1 MKVVET
7 RPRLDVDAAAPLRPV
22 ARRRRPLPGGRAVF
36 GGFLVAVAV
45 VGIVAAQQAASGP
58 PSTRYVVATATLPA
72 GRALG
77 SGDLTTRAIDLPDP
91 LASRAYRDPQQ
102 LLGRVLAATLAEGE
116 LVQGS
121 ALAARGPLAGEREVS
136 FTADPARSLGQR
148 IGPGDVVDVYATASQ
163 GEGGDTDVVV
173 RSARIIDRQG
183 RQGAAGFIYT
193 VALADPAAIETLVRA
208 SAAGSLTV
216 VRATAVATPATPAAP
231 ARTGGG

>member
-7 RPRLDVDAAAPLRPV
+7 RPGLEVHDSGRPV

-58 PSTRYVVATATLPA
+58 PTTRYVVANGTLPA
-72 GRALG
+72 GRTLG
-77 SGDLTTRAIDLPDP
+77 PGDLTTRAIDLPDP
-91 LASRAYRDPQQ
+91 NARRAYRDPLQ
-102 LLGRVLAATLAEGE
+102 LVGRVLAASLAEGE

-121 ALAARGPLAGEREVS
+121 TLAARGPLAGEREVS

-148 IGPGDVVDVYATASQ
+148 IGPGDVVDIYTSTGQGDGGAT
-163 GEGGDTDVVV
+163 DLVV
-173 RSARIIDRQG
+173 RSARVIDRQG

-193 VALADPAAIETLVRA
+193 VALADQAVVSKLVEAAAGGSLTIVRA
-208 SAAGSLTV
+208 SAA
-216 VRATAVATPATPAAP
+216 AP
-231 ARTGGG
+231 AVLPGRG

>member
-7 RPRLDVDAAAPLRPV
+7 RPRQDVSAEVLPRPV

-45 VGIVAAQQAASGP
+45 VGTVAAQQGASGP
-58 PSTRYVVATATLPA
+58 PATRYVVAAATLPA
-72 GRALG
+72 GRALRLA
-77 SGDLTTRAIDLPDP
+77 DLTTRAIDLPDS
-91 LASRAYRDPQQ
+91 LAQRSYRDPRA
-102 LLGRVLAATLAEGE
+102 LVGRVLVATLAEGE

-121 ALAARGPLAGEREVS
+121 ALAPRGPLAGEREVS

-148 IGPGDVVDVYATASQ
+148 IGPGDVVDLYATSGQ
-163 GEGGDTDVVV
+163 GEGGETQLVAKGVRVV
-173 RSARIIDRQG
+173 DRQG

-193 VALADPAAIETLVRA
+193 VALADSALVEALVRA

-216 VRATAVATPATPAAP
+216 VRSTAAGPPAA
-231 ARTGGG
+231 GGG